1 MKPTGIIKTR
11 VTKKDV
17 EEAEKHRG
25 ESCITFSCPI
35 ARSLRKKW
43 DSVSV
48 GYKTAMVNGHTYF
61 LDERGETISRQFS
74 LENKTSA
81 GWVTLTLTLTLTPF
95 PTNV

>member
-25 ESCITFSCPI
+25 ESCITLSCPI

-43 DSVSV
+43 DTVSV
-48 GYKTAMVNGHTYF
+48 GYKSAKVNGHSYW
-61 LDERGETISRQFS
+61 LDKLGETISSQFS
-74 LENKTSA
+74 FEKKTST
-81 GWVTLTLTLTLTPF
+81 GWVTLTPF
-95 PTNV
+95 STNV